1 MYLCNVSNHSRHKF
15 RFLIILAVFLGC
27 LALAVN
33 VLLMN
38 ADRLLTGYADYK
50 LREALAKSDS
60 FDMSYSRLDLNLA
73 KGTVSLSDV
82 SFSKDSLKA
91 IAKKIET
98 GNIDL
103 RKVWKTRELLLD
115 YIKADGV
122 KVSYVQTPNTKSIAK
137 DTAKKPEGVKLSG
150 LQKYLDTIGVE
161 KVILNGGDFSFR
173 RLGSHLALG
182 VGDISLGLG
191 DFGYGISSGKFSYC
205 DSLYDL
211 RVNNLAFISADGLYA
226 LSADTLATKNSGSIA
241 ISSLHGRN
249 TVGKRELS
257 AIKGKIP
264 ASWTDLRIKHLRT
277 SAINLARMVCSR
289 KISID
294 SIFVT
299 GEQLT
304 VFRDNRYAP
313 KKAFKMLQESLTSIS
328 TPLHI
333 GYVDLSMPYLTMEIL
348 PQKGKTGAL
357 HLHDV
362 SAVVRKISN
371 APENTMEA
379 RIRPRLGK
387 GRGDLHLNLKND
399 NNCSFS
405 VKALVNNVKGSDFE
419 SLLKPMFG
427 VSVSADIKSLN
438 SSVSADRHS
447 ASGSFCML
455 YENLKV
461 TVEDPAIL
469 GKRFSNKVGLVNKLA
484 GAAIHKQNP
493 RKHQE
498 EPYSC
503 EVSATRDPMKNFGG
517 YLVSVLLDGMEKTCL
532 RELTYKEAEKLK
544 SKGNEIKEKK
554 NAIFEKV
561 KDTKEKVKD
570 KKEKLKEK
578 IKNKKNSTL

>member
-1 MYLCNVSNHSRHKF
+1 MGKQSRHKF

-33 VLLMN
+33 VVLFN
-38 ADRLLTGYADYK
+38 ADRLLTGYADHK
-50 LREALAKSDS
+50 LREALAKFGS

-91 IAKKIET
+91 TVKKIET
-98 GNIDL
+98 GHINL
-103 RKVWKTRELLLD
+103 RQAWKTRQLLLD

-122 KVSYVQTPNTKSIAK
+122 KVSFVQMPKTEGVIR
-137 DTAKKPEGVKLSG
+137 DTAQKSAALNKLSG
-150 LQKYLDTIGVE
+150 MQKYLDTIGVE
-161 KVILNGGDFSFR
+161 RVIINGDDFSLR
-173 RLGSHLALG
+173 RTGSHLGLG
-182 VGDISLGLG
+182 VGNISLRLS

-211 RVNNLAFISADGLYA
+211 RVNNLAFISADGLYT
-226 LSADTLATKNSGSIA
+226 LSADSLYTRNSGSIA
-241 ISSLHGRN
+241 ISSLHGRS
-249 TVGKRELS
+249 TVGKREL
-257 AIKGKIP
+257 AARKGKIP
-264 ASWTDLRIKHLRT
+264 VSWTDLRIKHLRT
-277 SAINLARMVCSR
+277 SAINLARMVISR
-289 KISID
+289 EISID

-299 GEQLT
+299 GNQLT

-333 GYVDLSMPYLTMEIL
+333 GYVDLSMPYLTMEIQ

-362 SAVVRKISN
+362 SAVVRNISN
-371 APENTMEA
+371 APENTLEA
-379 RIRPRLGK
+379 HIRPRLGK
-387 GRGDLHLNLKND
+387 GRGDLHLSLKND
-399 NNCSFS
+399 KNCSFN
-405 VKALVNNVKGSDFE
+405 VKALINNVKGSDFE
-419 SLLKPMFG
+419 TLLRPMFG

-438 SSVSADRHS
+438 SSVSANKHS
-447 ASGSFCML
+447 AAGSFCML
-455 YENLKV
+455 YDNLKV

-469 GKRFSNKVGLVNKLA
+469 SKRFSNKVGLVNKLA

-493 RKHQE
+493 RKRQE
-498 EPYSC
+498 EPFAC
-503 EVSATRDPMKNFGG
+503 QVSANRDPMKNFGA

-554 NAIFEKV
+554 NAIFEKI